1 MEKKSKKFER
11 NYRMKR
17 FLILFLVSLLVAT
30 CTSTE
35 EEPNAVEETQEIN
48 FTSGLGKSTTE
59 YVSNWNKLVSEIS
72 SDEETLLFFS
82 IDPEKVRWET
92 PEQKILVYRF
102 VESENN
108 TYTFTLNLGV
118 EDDIVKDVQ
127 FFSPVQSDEVNS
139 QRTKLFFLILI
150 AIADDTLDKD
160 GRENILTNLGLY
172 DQVENPYQVG
182 GTVAQ
187 NKIRYLIEP
196 LVDNGFLIGLN
207 FKTTQLDN

>member
-17 FLILFLVSLLVAT
+17 FLILFLVSLLVAS

>member
-17 FLILFLVSLLVAT
+17 FLILFLVSLLVAS

-102 VESENN
+102 VELENN

-196 LVDNGFLIGLN
+196 LVDNGLLIGLN